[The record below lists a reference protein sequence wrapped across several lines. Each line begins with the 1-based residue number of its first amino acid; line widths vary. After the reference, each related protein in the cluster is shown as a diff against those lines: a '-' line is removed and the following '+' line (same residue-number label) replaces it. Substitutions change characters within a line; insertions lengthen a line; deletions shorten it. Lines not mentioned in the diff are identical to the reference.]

1 MAQAFRDAAEEV
13 RVKQGKIAL
22 IFTDIELNAEH
33 YSGLANYIKIATPKS
48 PVVIIDGGK
57 RVKFVMQAN
66 PVDVTSEQIVKF
78 VESF

>member
-1 MAQAFRDAAEEV
+1 M
-13 RVKQGKIAL
+13 
-22 IFTDIELNAEH
+22 NAEH
-33 YSGLANYIKIATPKS
+33 YNGLANYIKIATPKS

-78 VESF
+78 VEDFEKGELKEYKIDEEVVYADGSKVEDEL